1 MELEMIAIEGLDAA
15 LIGTGLNGSTEV
27 LVYDATKAESLL
39 VENGSGAD
47 SLHDYLYTVGI
58 DGLGNSAPL
67 FVYLDDK
74 ICDEFSDERRGHLS
88 LVH

>member
-1 MELEMIAIEGLDAA
+1 MEVEMIAIEGLDKA

-27 LVYDATKAESLL
+27 LVYDAAKAETLL
-39 VENGSGAD
+39 FENGFGAE

-58 DGLGNSAPL
+58 DDLGHSAPL

-74 ICDEFSDERRGHLS
+74 ISDEFSDERRGHLY